1 MTTQEALQH
10 FKTQGINGLSIE
22 DMDKV
27 CLHWLENPSEYMD
40 AIKEYI
46 LFCSF
51 GNYDLIKQEEFAGHK
66 YLTCRHIYHN
76 EQTDKY
82 YCLQFEEEM
91 RMQERWDF
99 EWYEVYP
106 QERTIIEY
114 HRKELV
120 E

>member
-1 MTTQEALQH
+1 MTTQEALQY
-10 FKTQGINGLSIE
+10 FKTHGIDGLSIE

-27 CLHWLENPSEYMD
+27 CLHWLENPSEHMD
-40 AIKEYI
+40 EIKEYI

-66 YLTCRHIYHN
+66 YLTCRHIYRN

-114 HRKELV
+114 HRKEQL
-120 E
+120 

>member
-1 MTTQEALQH
+1 MTTEQAL
-10 FKTQGINGLSIE
+10 KYYKEYGVDGLSIE

-27 CLHWLENPSEYMD
+27 FVYWLENPKEYRD
-40 AIKEYI
+40 EINDYI

-51 GNYDLIKQEEFAGHK
+51 GNYELIKQEELVGHK
-66 YLTCRHIYHN
+66 YLTCKHIYHN

-91 RMQERWDF
+91 RTQERWDF

-106 QERTIIEY
+106 QERTIVEY
-114 HRKELV
+114 HRKQV
-120 E
+120 